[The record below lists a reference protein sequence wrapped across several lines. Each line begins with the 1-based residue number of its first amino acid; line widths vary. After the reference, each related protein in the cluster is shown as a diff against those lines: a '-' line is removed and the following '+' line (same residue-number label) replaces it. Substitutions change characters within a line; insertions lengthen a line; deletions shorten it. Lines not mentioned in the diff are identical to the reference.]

1 MKYLK
6 ETQENLDSQNFV
18 LKRVDLIKANDGD
31 LLLSIKEVSANIDQ
45 NSGHHFKACVSVL
58 TSALQQGNI
67 YFLLSRKIL
76 TDLIVKN
83 KNIPVKHRKA
93 FANKD
98 YKFVLACLLN
108 EYKIIELVAQGKGM
122 KASVF
127 RLKHPESLE
136 YLIDS
141 GIDTVKQKTT
151 ILEFFN
157 KKS

>member
-1 MKYLK
+1 MKDLK
-6 ETQENLDSQNFV
+6 ETQENLDSGNFV
-18 LKRVDLIKANDGD
+18 LTRIDLIKASDSV
-31 LLLSIKEVSANIDQ
+31 LLVSLKELSGKIDQ

-58 TSALQQGNI
+58 TSALQQGSI

-76 TDLIVKN
+76 VELIVNN
-83 KNIPVKHRKA
+83 KNIPAKQRKA
-93 FANKD
+93 FRNKD
-98 YKFVLACLLN
+98 YKYILACLLN

-127 RLKHPESLE
+127 RLSHSEALQ
-136 YLIDS
+136 YLIDLGVDS
-141 GIDTVKQKTT
+141 VQQKTS